1 MHTWGKD
8 LIFRPRAEEKCTI
21 SPHTLK
27 SLWISFILL
36 ASQKKPHI
44 TWFSP
49 KPILGKQFHH
59 SWPHFTSNWLL
70 RWVPGMKF
78 EKKKRKKSQI
88 DAAFQLHSI
97 FIIFSRPFREYSH
110 HRNLL
115 RIRWEKK
122 KLFLNLITGS
132 ICAGESQPP
141 VFPIQLHADVVS
153 GGLDQR
159 RIEMA

>member
-36 ASQKKPHI
+36 ASQKTPTSLDLALNPFWGSNFI
-44 TWFSP
+44 TP
-49 KPILGKQFHH
+49 DL
-59 SWPHFTSNWLL
+59 TSLQIDCWGESQEWNL
-70 RWVPGMKF
+70 
-78 EKKKRKKSQI
+78 KKKKKKSQI